1 VNDDFKMTVGSRF
14 YDYEEERQ
22 FISGGLFANG
32 DNQTD
37 STESDGFTSRVIGQ
51 YSVNENVNL
60 NAQVS
65 QGFRLGGV
73 NDPLNRSLCT
83 DQDEAI
89 FGSFQDYD
97 DEKLTNYEI
106 GMKSSGRG
114 WSANISAF
122 YNDIEDLQVT
132 LDAGSC
138 SSRVSFNVP
147 DAHTQGIE
155 FELTRQF
162 TDQLFFSL
170 TGSIIEAEFDSTV
183 VDGDGAVLGGVEDGN
198 RLASVPEESFAIA
211 FTYDLAQP
219 LFSSNST
226 YFQGSYQY
234 VGDRITQPSDQ
245 VAGAGIFTSG
255 LAFGGATGAET
266 TELDLLLDDYG
277 TLNMSF
283 GLTYDDYEILLYANN
298 LFDENAQLS
307 FDRERGGRARLGF
320 TVNQPRTVGATF
332 RYFFQ

>member
-1 VNDDFKMTVGSRF
+1 MFGEVNYQVNDDFKMTVGSRF

-51 YSVNENVNL
+51 YSVSENVNL

-138 SSRVSFNVP
+138 SSRVSFNAVSYT
-147 DAHTQGIE
+147 H
-155 FELTRQF
+155 LTLP
-162 TDQLFFSL
+162 T
-170 TGSIIEAEFDSTV
+170 IC
-183 VDGDGAVLGGVEDGN
+183 
-198 RLASVPEESFAIA
+198 SV
-211 FTYDLAQP
+211 
-219 LFSSNST
+219 
-226 YFQGSYQY
+226 
-234 VGDRITQPSDQ
+234 
-245 VAGAGIFTSG
+245 
-255 LAFGGATGAET
+255 
-266 TELDLLLDDYG
+266 
-277 TLNMSF
+277 
-283 GLTYDDYEILLYANN
+283 
-298 LFDENAQLS
+298 
-307 FDRERGGRARLGF
+307 
-320 TVNQPRTVGATF
+320 
-332 RYFFQ
+332 